1 MSNSDVDETTQ
12 ADVAVSLLGA
22 TLRRARENKGLTL
35 EAVAAQL
42 NLRPATLQ
50 NLEDDRYDALPGTT
64 FIRGY
69 IRSYANALGLDGDV
83 ISKQYVQ
90 VEQPREGVKPLQNI
104 ERKSR
109 ARFFLISFL
118 LLLIVIAGLAG
129 YWWIEQKDNR
139 QSQSDK
145 QTLLNKVEV
154 EGVDGTLHIQSLD
167 ELNAQTAGMDI
178 EEIQMPTLEPEPES
192 VVTAEKNVAATE
204 PAAAVNQ
211 QDELE
216 LSFIQDSWVR
226 VTDAQGNEIASGLK
240 RAGEVLKL
248 VGDGPFEIHL
258 GYAKGV
264 FITFNGQQVDFD
276 SKIRGNIA
284 RIKLG

>member
-1 MSNSDVDETTQ
+1 MSNSDMDETTQ
-12 ADVAVSLLGA
+12 VDVAVSLLGA

-42 NLRPATLQ
+42 NLRAATLQ
-50 NLEDDRYDALPGTT
+50 SLEDDRYDALPGTT

-69 IRSYANALGLDGDV
+69 IRSYANVLGLDGNAL
-83 ISKQYVQ
+83 SKQYVQ
-90 VEQPREGVKPLQNI
+90 EEQPREGVKPLQSI

-109 ARFFLISFL
+109 TRFFLISL
-118 LLLIVIAGLAG
+118 LLLLLVIAGLAG
-129 YWWIEQKDNR
+129 YWWVEQKDNR
-139 QSQSDK
+139 QSQSAK
-145 QTLLNKVEV
+145 QNLLEQVAV

-167 ELNAQTAGMDI
+167 ELSVQTASMDI
-178 EEIQMPTLEPEPES
+178 EEIQMPTLELEPTATTEEGTS
-192 VVTAEKNVAATE
+192 VTEQIAVA
-204 PAAAVNQ
+204 NQ

-216 LSFIQDSWVR
+216 LSFIEDSWIR
-226 VTDAQGNEIASGLK
+226 VTDTQGNEIASGLK

>member
-12 ADVAVSLLGA
+12 ADAAVSLLGA

-42 NLRPATLQ
+42 NLRAATLQ

-69 IRSYANALGLDGDV
+69 IRSYANVLGLDGNSL
-83 ISKQYVQ
+83 SKQYVQ
-90 VEQPREGVKPLQNI
+90 EEQPREGVKPLQNI

-109 ARFFLISFL
+109 ARFFLISFVL
-118 LLLIVIAGLAG
+118 LLVVIAGLAG
-129 YWWIEQKDNR
+129 YWWFEQKDNR
-139 QSQSDK
+139 QSQNDK

-167 ELNAQTAGMDI
+167 ELNAQTASMDI
-178 EEIQMPTLEPEPES
+178 EEIQMTAVEPEPAMEAEASAS
-192 VVTAEKNVAATE
+192 VVESASTVERA
-204 PAAAVNQ
+204 
-211 QDELE
+211 DELE
-216 LSFIQDSWVR
+216 LSFIQDSWIR

-248 VGDGPFEIHL
+248 AGDGPFEIHL

>member
-145 QTLLNKVEV
+145 QTLLEQVAI

>member
-1 MSNSDVDETTQ
+1 MSNSDVEETTG
-12 ADVAVSLLGA
+12 ADATASLLGA

-35 EAVAAQL
+35 EGVAAQL
-42 NLRPATLQ
+42 NLRATTLQ
-50 NLEDDRYDALPGTT
+50 QLEDDRYEKLPGTT

-83 ISKQYVQ
+83 LSKQYVQ
-90 VEQPREGVKPLQNI
+90 VDQPREGVKPLQNI

-118 LLLIVIAGLAG
+118 LLLVVIIGLAG
-129 YWWIEQKDNR
+129 YWWIEQKDSR
-139 QSQSDK
+139 QSQADK
-145 QTLLNKVEV
+145 QNLLEQVAV
-154 EGVDGTLHIQSLD
+154 EGADGTLHIHSLD
-167 ELNAQTAGMDI
+167 ELNAQTSEMDI
-178 EEIQMPTLEPEPES
+178 EEIQMPVLQPEPA
-192 VVTAEKNVAATE
+192 VTTAENTSVTDAPKVV
-204 PAAAVNQ
+204 VNQ

-216 LSFIQDSWVR
+216 LSFLQDSWIR
-226 VTDAQGNEIASGLK
+226 VTDTQGNEIASGLK
-240 RAGEVLKL
+240 RAGEVVKL
-248 VGDGPFEIHL
+248 TGDGPFEIHL